1 MNYLLENCKK
11 DMVDNDSSTVDN
23 SSDNSVDVDKCAD
36 NADVSENEKK
46 RRYLLNHYFEQF
58 KGTLF
63 RQTMFA
69 EFEMKAHSMAEQG
82 EVLTADNL
90 CEVYR
95 ELNKKY
101 FGEHCVI
108 DDEIAYEWSRIPHFY
123 TPFYVYQYATGYSAA
138 IALSQRILKENGKD
152 DYINFLKGGSSKY
165 SIDLLKGAG
174 VDMTTAEPV
183 EKAMP

>member
-1 MNYLLENCKK
+1 MR
-11 DMVDNDSSTVDN
+11 
-23 SSDNSVDVDKCAD
+23 
-36 NADVSENEKK
+36 KK

-95 ELNKKY
+95 ELNKSTL
-101 FGEHCVI
+101 VS
-108 DDEIAYEWSRIPHFY
+108 IA
-123 TPFYVYQYATGYSAA
+123 
-138 IALSQRILKENGKD
+138 
-152 DYINFLKGGSSKY
+152 
-165 SIDLLKGAG
+165 
-174 VDMTTAEPV
+174 
-183 EKAMP
+183 

>member
-108 DDEIAYEWSRIPHFY
+108 DDEIAYEWSKDTTFLYTILCISVCYRIF
-123 TPFYVYQYATGYSAA
+123 
-138 IALSQRILKENGKD
+138 
-152 DYINFLKGGSSKY
+152 SSN
-165 SIDLLKGAG
+165 SDSGRN
-174 VDMTTAEPV
+174 T
-183 EKAMP
+183 